1 MKNNCYYILLIP
13 ERLNNAILI
22 DLTLIKP
29 LEATLALI

>member
-1 MKNNCYYILLIP
+1 MLLILK
-13 ERLNNAILI
+13 RLNNVILI